1 MDFIIPVLV
10 RRRKKRGRHQH
21 TLQVLFAPTWE
32 EQGED
37 LGPTSRRLARRLT
50 KHLAQCAR
58 DDNTAALKY
67 WSWHPEIERR
77 TVKFRLTLRRSTER
91 MNVETIVF
99 KAFGHRI
106 AIIPQMNNFAVDV
119 RKGESVSKRVEAAL
133 TEYFM
138 KEEKDEG
145 DEPSEANFDKAF
157 FLHTL
162 ELDVPNVRGR
172 LPESNTN
179 NFASLFSADRADGA
193 SELDRTGRCL
203 DTLYPNELPRAIHR
217 DDIVE
222 RLLQLLADKKR
233 RPVLIVGPSK
243 VGKTA
248 VIQEA
253 VWRRVD
259 AREKKSS
266 SKRNTWLLSP
276 QRLVSGMMYVGQW
289 EERLLAILKHARKQN
304 LVLYFDDLLGLFLAG
319 QTSNSSLSMAQMLK
333 PHLEQS
339 RVRVLAEA
347 TPETLRVLEET
358 DRGFADLFQV
368 IRINEPGQAEV
379 LRILLA
385 SVRHLEQRHKNR
397 FHPEAIATVYELQA
411 RYAPGVAFPGKAV
424 DMLEQLAVR
433 CRDDIGRDEVL
444 GLFRVRSGLDLRMLD
459 MSVRLPRD
467 ELHRDF
473 SERLFG
479 QPSAVDAL
487 VDSILL
493 ARTRLNEPGR
503 PLANLLFVG
512 PSGVGKTEAAKVAA
526 TLLYGH
532 EDRLVRFDMN
542 EFVEAFA
549 VPRLIGTFQNP
560 DGLLTAAIRRQPFC
574 VLLLDEIEK
583 AHPDLFD
590 LLLQVLGEGRLTDAL
605 GRTVDFSNV
614 LVLLTSNLGVREA
627 SKSLGF
633 TADPTG
639 ENAAAQV
646 AAHYRD
652 AARDFFRPE
661 FFNRL
666 DQVVAFGALADES
679 LEHIADG
686 LVKQLLARDGVRQ
699 RNCILHL
706 DDSLRE
712 PLLGMGRDPLLGA
725 RALKRSLERQVA
737 QPLARRL
744 AGMPP
749 GVPTLIKVAAGD
761 PLQVDVHELEN
772 AAQNPDVLNEQ
783 TLGENDLPAVRAT
796 IESLARDIAAL
807 EPGGAVPL
815 EELSSE
821 QSRYFTL
828 REMLGELQQTFGRWQ
843 EDLERA
849 KIPGV
854 ANTSRRHPNRRR
866 YQHAGWDTTPS
877 MTNLASLEAMQNALE
892 TLNIETY
899 DPGRGERLAFELALL
914 QQALRSK
921 PEKVELQY
929 TVVGGALVKESE
941 PWAFLRQL
949 GGMLDTISCIEFEAT
964 RPKDETPPT
973 IVLRGLAVSQLAAL
987 LCGGQI
993 FIDTR
998 GSLSVGVLRLATP
1011 ATESA
1016 VPEIL
1021 RVHAPRS
1028 VADYRTGLHLSDQ
1041 MSVEDLRRWTLAQ
1054 LPLVLEPPP
1063 DDPPTSPNPEEAPHG

>member
-10 RRRKKRGRHQH
+10 RRRKKRRGHLH
-21 TLQVLFAPTWE
+21 TLEVLFSSEWFE
-32 EQGED
+32 KGED
-37 LGPTSRRLARRLT
+37 LGTTSRRLARRLT
-50 KHLAQCAR
+50 KHLGDCAQAG
-58 DDNTAALKY
+58 DIGTLKF
-67 WSWHPEIERR
+67 WSWHPKVERR
-77 TVKFRLTLRRSTER
+77 TVKFLLTLRRSTER
-91 MNVETIVF
+91 INVEIVVF
-99 KAFGHRI
+99 KALGHRI
-106 AIIPQMNNFAVDV
+106 AIIPAMQNFAVEV
-119 RKGESVSKRVEAAL
+119 RKGQSVNERVEAAL

-145 DEPSEANFDKAF
+145 ETPNEANFEHAF

-162 ELDVPNVRGR
+162 ELDVPNARGE
-172 LPESNTN
+172 LPTPPHR
-179 NFASLFSADRADGA
+179 NFAERFSGPKVTGA
-193 SELDRTGRCL
+193 SELDRVGRCL
-203 DTLYPNELPRAIHR
+203 DTLYPDELPRAIHQEP
-217 DDIVE
+217 IVE
-222 RLLQLLADKKR
+222 RLLQLLDDKQR
-233 RPVLIVGPSK
+233 RPVLLVGPSQ

-253 VWRRVD
+253 VWRRAD

-266 SKRNTWLLSP
+266 RKKNTWLLSP
-276 QRLVSGMMYVGQW
+276 QRLVSGMMHVGQW
-289 EERLLAILKHARKQN
+289 EERLLLILKHARKQN
-304 LVLYFDDLLGLFLAG
+304 LILYLDDLLGLFLSG

-333 PHLEQS
+333 PHLEQG

-347 TPETLRVLEET
+347 TPETQRLLEET
-358 DRGFADLFQV
+358 DRGFADLFQI
-368 IRINEPGQAEV
+368 IRIQEPGQTEV

-385 SVRHLEQRHKNR
+385 AVRQLELRHQTR
-397 FHPEAIATVYELQA
+397 FDPEAIGTVFELQS
-411 RYAPGVAFPGKAV
+411 RYAPGTAFPGKAV
-424 DMLEQLAVR
+424 HMLEQLAVR
-433 CRDDIGRDEVL
+433 YRGDVGRDQVL
-444 GLFRVRSGLDLRMLD
+444 DLFRARSGLDLRMLD
-459 MSVRLPRD
+459 MGIRLPRE
-467 ELHRDF
+467 ELHQDF
-473 SERLFG
+473 TERLFG
-479 QPSAVDAL
+479 QPNAVDAL

-549 VPRLIGTFQNP
+549 VPRLIGTFQHP

-633 TADPTG
+633 TGDSDS
-639 ENAAAQV
+639 ENAATQA

-666 DQVVAFGALADES
+666 DRVVAFGALADDS
-679 LEHIADG
+679 LEHIADVLIKG
-686 LVKQLLARDGVRQ
+686 LLARDGVRQ

-706 DDSLRE
+706 DESLRD
-712 PLLGMGRDPLLGA
+712 PLLAMGRDPLLGA

-744 AGMPP
+744 AAMPP
-749 GVPTLIKVAAGD
+749 GVPTLIKVAAGE
-761 PLQVDVHELEN
+761 PLEVQVHELEN
-772 AAQNPDVLNEQ
+772 AAQNPEVLTEQ
-783 TLGENDLPAVRAT
+783 TLGETDLPAVRAT
-796 IESLARDIAAL
+796 IGSLAAQIAAL

-815 EELSSE
+815 EELSAE

-828 REMLGELQQTFGRWQ
+828 REMLGELQQTFGFWQ
-843 EDLERA
+843 QDLERA
-849 KIPGV
+849 KTPRIT
-854 ANTSRRHPNRRR
+854 NTSRRHPNRRR
-866 YQHAGWDTTPS
+866 YQHAGWDTPPS
-877 MTNLASLEAMQNALE
+877 VSNLASLEAMKIALE
-892 TLNIETY
+892 TLNTEAY
-899 DPGRGERLAFELALL
+899 EPGCGERLAIELALL
-914 QQALRSK
+914 QHALACPAEQQAKLAYNLVGGVMVPEAK
-921 PEKVELQY
+921 PSIFLDQLGSVLDSLTGIKVEHSP
-929 TVVGGALVKESE
+929 TGTSTGA
-941 PWAFLRQL
+941 
-949 GGMLDTISCIEFEAT
+949 
-964 RPKDETPPT
+964 
-973 IVLRGLAVSQLAAL
+973 IVLQGLAASEIAPLV
-987 LCGGQI
+987 CGAQI
-993 FIDTR
+993 FIDTS
-998 GSLSVGVLRLATP
+998 GSLSVGVLRLVEDET
-1011 ATESA
+1011 SA
-1016 VPEIL
+1016 SDLPIPKVL

-1028 VADYRTGLHLSDQ
+1028 VADYRTGLHLSGQ
-1041 MSVEDLRRWTLAQ
+1041 VSGEDLRRWTLSQ

-1063 DDPPTSPNPEEAPHG
+1063 ETPSTTEADHG